1 MLTFLVAE
9 STWVGMQLFTVKQ
22 QQTNAF
28 VPCRQKNP
36 QIPYWNFASTL
47 GVVNMFFI
55 FFKVFHGSSVHVEN
69 LPFHPHLII
78 VTNLL
83 RNGNYSEK
91 R

>member
-1 MLTFLVAE
+1 MGWNAIIYRKNNN
-9 STWVGMQLFTVKQ
+9 KQ
-22 QQTNAF
+22 THLYP
-28 VPCRQKNP
+28 VDKKP
-36 QIPYWNFASTL
+36 QIPYWKWHPL